1 MKKII
6 QAAPNISEARN
17 SDIIEKIVDSIRD
30 FKGVK
35 LVDYSSDL
43 SHNRTVIS
51 LLGEP
56 EGVCEALI
64 ELAKKT
70 SEYIDMRKHTGDH
83 PRMGSLDVC
92 PLCPIKNISMEETI
106 ILAKD
111 LARKIG
117 DIGIPVYLYE
127 EAASAAHRKN
137 LADVRKGQY
146 EGFFEKIKDP
156 QWKPDFGPNE
166 MNPITGATAVSARTA
181 LIAFNVNLTTS
192 NLGIAQKIARRVRYI
207 NGGLRYVKAMGVY
220 LEEKGCAQVSM
231 NLVDY
236 KKTPIY
242 QVVELI
248 KIEAKRYGVGVGE
261 TELIG
266 LIPMDALVESAQY
279 YLQLEG
285 LKNNQIL
292 EYNLLEEEC

>member
-51 LLGEP
+51 LLGEADA
-56 EGVCEALI
+56 VCMALL
-64 ELAKKT
+64 ELAKAVIKH
-70 SEYIDMRKHTGDH
+70 IDMRKHTGDH

-156 QWKPDFGPNE
+156 RWKPDFGPNE

-236 KKTPIY
+236 KKTSIY

-248 KIEAKRYGVGVGE
+248 KIEANRYGVGVAE

-266 LIPMDALVESAQY
+266 LIPMEALADSAQY

-285 LKNNQIL
+285 LKNNQIV